1 MYHNQKKKFF
11 TDSSQLL
18 EIYLVISAWTHA
30 LNMRISKMNVS
41 LKCLWLYA
49 HKKESITEA
58 GHSSNTYAKIFEK
71 LTFLP
76 YMCVSRGKKYSQ
88 NFAYVLNRWSQVYI

>member
-49 HKKESITEA
+49 HKKSLLQKRVTQLIRTQ
-58 GHSSNTYAKIFEK
+58 KF
-71 LTFLP
+71 
-76 YMCVSRGKKYSQ
+76 SR
-88 NFAYVLNRWSQVYI
+88 N